1 MAADRIVSERVAASD
16 GPTGGNAPATGTRAA
31 RELGARL
38 AARQRR
44 AAALARRER
53 QIGNARLVVFL
64 AGALVA
70 WLSVGRNVLSP
81 YWLAAPISAFAGL
94 LLYHGR
100 VIADR
105 RRADRA
111 VVFYQD
117 GVARL
122 EDRWAG
128 RGVSGD
134 RFLDRSHAYAR
145 DLDLFGDGSLFQLLC
160 TARTPIGERA
170 LARWLCGAA
179 APSEI
184 TARQEAV
191 GELRD
196 KLDLR
201 EELALTGAD
210 VGAALHPDEL
220 ARWAKSPA
228 SLARPRLRVLA
239 LLAVVAVALA
249 YGARALG
256 VAGSLPLAVVLAI
269 EAAVGLS
276 LRPRV
281 RAALRAVDLP
291 GRDLAL
297 LAQVLL
303 IIERHTFEAPLLRA
317 LQSTL
322 ETRGVSAS
330 RQVARLGRLIALLDA
345 RRNQLFAPL
354 APVLLWA
361 TQLCMT
367 IDAWR
372 VAAGAAVPRWIAAVG
387 DFEALCAVAGFA
399 YERDDAIMP
408 EVTAD
413 GPLFDAAGLGH
424 PLLPRRRVVRND
436 VHLSRDRA
444 LLVVS
449 GSNMSGKSTLLRT
462 IGCNAVLAQ
471 LGAPVCAQRLRLSPL
486 AVATSMRVDDS
497 LREGTSRFY
506 AEITRLR
513 QIVDLARQQPPVLF
527 LLDEIL
533 HGTNSHDRRIGAEA
547 IVRTLLAHGA
557 VGLVTTHD
565 LTLSQIADNL
575 APRARNVHFAD
586 HLEDGQMVFDY
597 RMHAGVVTKS
607 NALELMRAMGLIGC
621 DDAVESRDG
630 APRPTARVP
639 TPAV

>member
-16 GPTGGNAPATGTRAA
+16 GPAGGDAPATGTRAA
-31 RELGARL
+31 RQFGARL
-38 AARQRR
+38 AVRRQR
-44 AAALARRER
+44 AGALARRER
-53 QIGNARLVVFL
+53 QIGNARLAVFL
-64 AGALVA
+64 GGAVLA
-70 WLSVGRNVLSP
+70 WLSVGRNALSP
-81 YWLAAPISAFAGL
+81 SWLAAPVAVFASL
-94 LLYHGR
+94 LLYHAR

-105 RRADRA
+105 CRADRA
-111 VVFYQD
+111 VGVYED

-128 RGVSGD
+128 RGVSGE
-134 RFLDRSHAYAR
+134 RFLDRSHPYAR

-191 GELRD
+191 SELRN

-210 VGAALHPDEL
+210 VGAALHPEEL
-220 ARWAKSPA
+220 ARWAAAPA
-228 SLARPRLRVLA
+228 TLARPRLRMLA
-239 LLAVVAVALA
+239 LLAVAAVAVTYAAWHLGFSGSIPFAVALA
-249 YGARALG
+249 FEAVVG
-256 VAGSLPLAVVLAI
+256 VA
-269 EAAVGLS
+269 
-276 LRPRV
+276 LRPHV

-297 LAQVLL
+297 LAEVLVL
-303 IIERHTFEAPLLRA
+303 IERETFAAPLLRA
-317 LQSTL
+317 LQATL

-330 RQVARLGRLIALLDA
+330 RRVAQLGRLIALLDA
-345 RRNQLFAPL
+345 RRNQFFAPL
-354 APVLLWA
+354 APLLLWA
-361 TQLCMT
+361 TQLCMA

-372 VAAGAAVPRWIAAVG
+372 AGCGAAVPRWIAAVG
-387 DFEALCAVAGFA
+387 DFEALCAVAGYAF
-399 YERDDAIMP
+399 ERDDAVLP
-408 EVTAD
+408 EVSEN
-413 GPLFDAAGLGH
+413 GPLFDASGLGH
-424 PLLPRRRVVRND
+424 PLLPRRRVIRND

-471 LGAPVCAQRLRLSPL
+471 LGAPVCARGLRLSPL

-513 QIVDLARQQPPVLF
+513 QIVDLARQSPPVLF

-547 IVRTLLAHGA
+547 IVRTLLARGA

-586 HLEDGQMVFDY
+586 HLEDGKMVFDY

-607 NALELMRAMGLIGC
+607 NALELMRAMGLIGT
-621 DDAVESRDG
+621 DEVGDSRD
-630 APRPTARVP
+630 APPRPTARVP